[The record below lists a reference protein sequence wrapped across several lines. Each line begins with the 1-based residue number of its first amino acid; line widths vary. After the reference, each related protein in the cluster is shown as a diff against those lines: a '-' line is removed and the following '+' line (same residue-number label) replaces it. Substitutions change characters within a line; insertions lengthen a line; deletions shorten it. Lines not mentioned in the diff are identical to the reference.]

1 MRKMKTTFAAVGG
14 LYAIATVLAQ
24 LLASTVS
31 IVRYASLGIPFE
43 TLKSIILSTVSGT
56 LQIVI
61 PMILLAVVLLR
72 GKKDLA
78 AGIVLFVA
86 AAFRLWRVVG
96 GVSAIIMN
104 FRVVALVAFLAALC
118 EAVLLIAAGLDCI
131 RPMNP
136 GLRRGLLLGAGIA
149 AACLEL
155 LYIVA
160 NVVYL
165 AREMASLGG
174 GNFEILAISGATTA
188 LVSVPVALTFLFA
201 ALAMARDC
209 GNQAARSAKDY
220 GYLSM
225 GLHVVLLLFV
235 GPLWTMVWII
245 RVTESLNRIP
255 GEKRNGPVANLLL
268 CAFVPFYMIY
278 WFYHQGQKA
287 DVFAEGTGHPT
298 RVATLCLVFGIFIPL
313 VSVILLQNSI
323 NRSAQ
328 IMEARMAAQAAV

>member
-24 LLASTVS
+24 LLTTAAAIVS
-31 IVRYASLGIPFE
+31 FAVKSVPIQ
-43 TLKSIILSTVSGT
+43 TLKTLILTNVSGT
-56 LQIVI
+56 LQTVV
-61 PMILLAVVLLR
+61 PLILLAVVLLR
-72 GKKDLA
+72 GKKDMA
-78 AGIVLFVA
+78 AGILLFIA
-86 AAFRLWRVVG
+86 AACRLWKVVS
-96 GVSAIIMN
+96 GVLAIILYFQVMT
-104 FRVVALVAFLAALC
+104 LVAFLAALC

-136 GLRRGLLLGAGIA
+136 GLRRGLFLGSGIA

-160 NVVYL
+160 YVVS
-165 AREMASLGG
+165 MASHMGYLRWPG
-174 GNFEILAISGATTA
+174 LVPLVSMGAGTA
-188 LVSVPVALTFLFA
+188 FVSVPFALTILFA
-201 ALAMARDC
+201 ALAMAQDG
-209 GNQAARSAKDY
+209 GNQAARGAKDY

-225 GLHVVLLLFV
+225 GLHVVLLLVV
-235 GPLWTMVWII
+235 GPLWKMIWIV

-268 CAFVPFYMIY
+268 CVFVPFYMIY

-287 DVFAEGTGHPT
+287 DVFAEGTGNPT
-298 RVATLCLVFGIFIPL
+298 RVATLCLVFGIFIPV

-328 IMEARMAAQAAV
+328 IMEARMAA

>member
-14 LYAIATVLAQ
+14 LYAIAA
-24 LLASTVS
+24 LLAKLLTSTVS
-31 IVRYASLGIPFE
+31 IVRYPSLDIPFE
-43 TLKSIILSTVSGT
+43 MLKSIILNTVSGT

-78 AGIVLFVA
+78 AGILLFVA
-86 AAFRLWRVVG
+86 AVCPLWKL
-96 GVSAIIMN
+96 VSSVFAIIMN
-104 FRVVALVAFLAALC
+104 FQVVALVAFWAAVC

-131 RPMNP
+131 CPMNP
-136 GLRRGLLLGAGIA
+136 GLRRGLFLGAGIA

-160 NVVYL
+160 YVV
-165 AREMASLGG
+165 RMASQMGSLGEAG
-174 GNFEILAISGATTA
+174 LAALAGKGMEMA
-188 LVSVPVALTFLFA
+188 LVSVPFALTFLFA

-255 GEKRNGPVANLLL
+255 GEKHNGPVANLLL
-268 CAFVPFYMIY
+268 CALVPFYMIY

-287 DVFAEGTGHPT
+287 DVFAEGTGQPT

-313 VSVILLQNSI
+313 VSVILLQSSI